1 MDDQGGPDS
10 VYVALTL
17 LAEQGFDAT
26 SMGQIAAATGI
37 PVEDVVRIL
46 GTKDAIVLTVARGML
61 VAVVDKLAESDVQT
75 PLIEALM
82 AAHSTVLAD
91 IVAGTGPVPLERMRK
106 IGKTITSSVDLQ
118 KKVSAQRTEILSG
131 VLADRFGTTP
141 TDDRVQQG
149 IKLWSAVLAA
159 PTWTCWTNTGALTR
173 PSISSRQRV
182 CATGLIGLSALSPA
196 DRHRVSQEVRGVS
209 EPHPPN
215 A

>member
-1 MDDQGGPDS
+1 
-10 VYVALTL
+10 
-17 LAEQGFDAT
+17 
-26 SMGQIAAATGI
+26 MGQIAAATGI

-159 PTWTCWTNTGALTR
+159 TYPDVLDKHGRFDPTVDIESPEGMRNRLDRAFRIITGR
-173 PSISSRQRV
+173 PTS
-182 CATGLIGLSALSPA
+182 G
-196 DRHRVSQEVRGVS
+196 
-209 EPHPPN
+209 
-215 A
+215 